1 MRILLSI
8 TIFFSSI
15 FTFAQLTK
23 QQEIDSLLTVLEN
36 EQTFT
41 EKSNLYY
48 TISEAYAAIDSIK
61 AFDYV
66 YKGISA
72 SQNSNDLYGISKGKF
87 TLGGLYFDYGNLQK
101 AEFYYRA
108 ADTILSNVIKKDS
121 SYKNL
126 RLWVR
131 TNFNISASLSN
142 QGTLEELDYLKK
154 VIPIAEKIEAYDILA
169 KTNTNL
175 AIQFNNLGA
184 YKKAYAYF
192 LKSGPQY
199 EKIKDYQT
207 LILDRLIFASC
218 LNNLDSTYRMK
229 IELDKVK
236 ELLKKSP
243 NDFQLKLYHTIRGEY
258 LQEMR
263 QYNDA
268 IKSYDTAYS
277 IYKKSNVGGNI
288 NQLFY
293 DYMKVYDQI
302 GNYKMAKKYANL
314 SLENAKKNKLKLI
327 EIEVL
332 KRLSTYEFKN
342 NEYKNAYEHLLTS
355 MSLNDSI
362 DTKEITKE
370 INRLEVQYKTEKKE
384 REILELKSKN
394 DTIALNL
401 ERKKSQNY
409 VLYSVLGIVLFLA
422 LLGYLGFRNIKK
434 ETQLK
439 IAEINQLKHEQ
450 AAKVYNAMLDGQ
462 ENERKR
468 LAIDLH
474 DGLAGRLSAA
484 RIKLEK
490 LFSLNSK
497 KENTQLKYALQSID
511 DSLSELRDVARDLM
525 PETVLKYGLKA
536 AVEDYCSSISLGVD
550 TIKFILQF
558 YDTEANIPKNT
569 LLTLY
574 RIIQELINNAVKHS
588 EATEVLVQYMV
599 ENGKIDVTVE
609 DNGIGFSETAI
620 IDKKGMGLH
629 NLKTRVAYLN
639 GTIDFVSS
647 IGEGTTVHIEI

>member
-8 TIFFSSI
+8 TICFSSI

-48 TISEAYAAIDSIK
+48 TISEAYATLDSIK

-342 NEYKNAYEHLLTS
+342 NEYKNAYEHLRTS

-550 TIKFILQF
+550 SIKFILQF